1 MDFLII
7 LGIILGIFLLC
18 RFALI
23 EAYKIESQKEF
34 RKNVDK
40 FDKTK
45 GYVESSKRNK

>member
-1 MDFLII
+1 MSVLII
-7 LGIILGIFLLC
+7 LGIILGIFLLG
-18 RFALI
+18 RYALL

-40 FDKTK
+40 FDNTK

>member
-1 MDFLII
+1 MSILII
-7 LGIILGIFLLC
+7 LGVILGIFLLG
-18 RFALI
+18 RFALL

-40 FDKTK
+40 FGKTK